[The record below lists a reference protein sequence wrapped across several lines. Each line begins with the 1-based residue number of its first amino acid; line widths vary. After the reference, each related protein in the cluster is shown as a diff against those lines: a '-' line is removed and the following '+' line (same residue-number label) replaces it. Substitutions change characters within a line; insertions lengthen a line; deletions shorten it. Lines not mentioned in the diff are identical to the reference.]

1 MIQEALGRR
10 RLMTRFQAG
19 GGSEGG
25 VVDAAAHP
33 GVFFG
38 PEAVGR
44 GWLHGRQTHDGLQD
58 NLQGKQ
64 GTETS

>member
-1 MIQEALGRR
+1 
-10 RLMTRFQAG
+10 MTRFQAG